1 MHVAL
6 TPLPVTEKLPAAH
19 TPLPLLLPQPAR
31 QYRPPGHALQD
42 AFLPLPAVE
51 KLPALHSPLPL
62 DELQPARQYAPAG
75 HAKHALNAVDALFS
89 LYVPAGHAVQ
99 EALVPLP
106 AVE

>member
-1 MHVAL
+1 MHVVL

-42 AFLPLPAVE
+42 AFVPLPAVA
-51 KLPALHSPLPL
+51 KLPALQSPLPL

-75 HAKHALNAVDALFS
+75 HARQAIDPLFW

>member
-1 MHVAL
+1 MHAAL
-6 TPLPVTEKLPAAH
+6 TPLPVREKLPAAH
-19 TPLPLLLPQPAR
+19 IPLPLLLPQPAR

-42 AFLPLPAVE
+42 AFVPLPAVE

-75 HAKHALNAVDALFS
+75 HAKHALNAVDPLFS
-89 LYVPAGHAVQ
+89 LYVPAGQAVQ
-99 EALVPLP
+99 DALVPLP